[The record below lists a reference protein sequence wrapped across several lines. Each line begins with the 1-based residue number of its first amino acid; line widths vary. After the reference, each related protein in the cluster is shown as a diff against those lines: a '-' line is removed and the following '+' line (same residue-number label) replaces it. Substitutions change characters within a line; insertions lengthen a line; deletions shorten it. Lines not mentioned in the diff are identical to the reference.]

1 MVAVV
6 LTTGVCSARR
16 RPQCLVPINDCYYL
30 KPHTSTF
37 TTPNSGDE
45 PSGRFVSE
53 ALHAHAPW
61 AAEEGDDLVAEE
73 LLGDISNPGP
83 KPKP

>member
-1 MVAVV
+1 MSASKSSIQLNPANWSIQYLVAVV
-6 LTTGVCSARR
+6 TTDVCSARR

-45 PSGRFVSE
+45 PSGSLPKVSQRADEPRSKE
-53 ALHAHAPW
+53 A
-61 AAEEGDDLVAEE
+61 
-73 LLGDISNPGP
+73 S
-83 KPKP
+83 K